1 MPVMLAGMVMGL
13 FASILK
19 SFVPGGRKRKKKRR
33 SAVQAGGGF
42 RPSEGG
48 TDGKVMLA
56 VLFGSGGN
64 EITER
69 LAGMLSAESALQTVF
84 AGRALKKNLRVGL
97 IERLLLAEEE
107 GRQWLEEEDADLL
120 IWGDMEELG
129 TIARLHFLTLN
140 ATQDGQ
146 PGVFGMADTLDL
158 PVPLPDDAGALV
170 RAVTIAALLPAARGA
185 RRTLSERLVAQLAD
199 ASAAIGNFPED
210 MPVECRVAV
219 HNALGNAFA
228 TSFRFGNKK
237 ALSDALQQYEA
248 ADKLVDPAKSPM
260 TWAVINTHLGLVL
273 EASTKIDR
281 SPETLLNAIKRY
293 SGVANT
299 LSRDAHASDWALAH
313 MRRAM
318 AYYKLATLQPAQAQA
333 HLKSSASAF
342 EEALTV
348 YDRAKSPDR
357 WAEVMNHYGVAQ
369 MALGGHGKADAI
381 LQQSI
386 STFRK
391 VLEVRKRDQQPLLWA
406 QTANNLGAA
415 CFALAKQTKEEH
427 LLEEA
432 SYYFQG
438 AVQVYRKV
446 RGQKKKA
453 EVIQKNLMRVQHM
466 LSEDAA

>member
-1 MPVMLAGMVMGL
+1 MGL

-19 SFVPGGRKRKKKRR
+19 SFLPGGRRRNKKRR
-33 SAVQAGGGF
+33 AAARSAGGF
-42 RPSEGG
+42 RP
-48 TDGKVMLA
+48 TDSVSDGRVMLA
-56 VLFGSGGN
+56 ELFGSGGK

-69 LAGMLSAESALQTVF
+69 LAGMASAESAIETLL
-84 AGRALKKNLRVGL
+84 AGKILRMNLRIGL

-107 GRQWLEEEDADLL
+107 GRKWLRDDSADLL
-120 IWGDMEELG
+120 IWGNMEELG
-129 TIARLHFLTLN
+129 TVARLHFLALGGN
-140 ATQDGQ
+140 QDGQ
-146 PGVFGMADTLDL
+146 PGTYGMADTLDL
-158 PVPLPDDAGALV
+158 PVPLPDDAGAIL
-170 RAVTIAALLPAARGA
+170 RAVTVAALLPVTKGS
-185 RRTLSERLVAQLAD
+185 RRTLAERLIKHLDD
-199 ASAAIGNFPED
+199 AAKAMASLPED
-210 MPVECRVAV
+210 MPQDSRVSV
-219 HNALGNAFA
+219 HNALGNAYA

-237 ALSDALQQYEA
+237 ALNDAMQHYEA
-248 ADKLVDPAKSPM
+248 ADKLIDAEKSPII
-260 TWAVINTHLGLVL
+260 WALVNTHMGLIK
-273 EASTKIDR
+273 EASVKFDR
-281 SPETLLNAIKRY
+281 KPENLLTAIKLY
-293 SGVANT
+293 SSVADT
-299 LSRDAHASDWALAH
+299 LSRETHANDWALAH

-318 AYYKLATLQPAQAQA
+318 AYYKLASLQPVQAQV

-348 YDRAKSPDR
+348 YDKAKTPGR

-369 MALGGHGKADAI
+369 MALGGYGKADAI

-391 VLEVRKRDQQPLLWA
+391 VLEIRKRDTEPLLWA

-415 CFALAKQTKEEH
+415 CFALAKQSQEEH

-453 EVIQKNLMRVQHM
+453 EVIQKNLMRVQQ
-466 LSEDAA
+466 LLGENAA